1 MKRDREIEKALN
13 KSIEQLM
20 LNSPTC
26 LLWPDCGCAQTIT
39 HWQRLLDDTS
49 EIFTPEEVEAAEC
62 VIYFAVACAAK
73 HCPDRPTKAYCDRQ
87 FANLLAR
94 RQRIELARL
103 RERRRA

>member
-1 MKRDREIEKALN
+1 MSRALT
-13 KSIEQLM
+13 KFEELI

-26 LLWPDCGCAQTIT
+26 LLWPDCACHDTLV
-39 HWQRLLDDTS
+39 HWQRLLDDADET
-49 EIFTPEEVEAAEC
+49 FTPEEVDAAET

-87 FANLLAR
+87 YANLTAR

-103 RERRRA
+103 RAQPRRA